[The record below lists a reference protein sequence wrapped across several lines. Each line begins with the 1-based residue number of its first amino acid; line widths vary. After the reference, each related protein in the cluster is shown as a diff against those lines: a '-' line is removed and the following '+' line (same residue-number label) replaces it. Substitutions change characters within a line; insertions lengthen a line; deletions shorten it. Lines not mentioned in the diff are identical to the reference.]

1 MKIQIVNDRD
11 VVIGVKER
19 KDINP
24 KIDIFRA
31 STLWITNSKG
41 QTLLARRVLNKDKD
55 PGK

>member
-1 MKIQIVNDRD
+1 MQIVNDRD

-31 STLWITNSKG
+31 PTLWVTNSKG
-41 QTLLARRVLNKDKD
+41 QTLLACRALNK
-55 PGK
+55 G